1 VANEFS
7 AGGVVFRVRDGALEF
22 AAIRPR
28 GRSVWALPKGH
39 VDEGET
45 PEQAAV
51 REVAEETGLKARSVA
66 PLGEV
71 RYVYQ
76 AHGRRVHKRVQFFLL
91 EWEQGTINR
100 IAQQMRREVAS
111 AKWLPLAQAE
121 TQLAYAGEQEMAR
134 KARAL
139 LEAAASASA
148 R

>member
-1 VANEFS
+1 MANEFS
-7 AGGVVFRVRDGALEF
+7 AGGVVFRVREGALEF

-51 REVAEETGLKARSVA
+51 REVAEETGLQVRPVA

-76 AHGRRVHKRVQFFLL
+76 AQGRRVHKRVQFFLL
-91 EWEQGTINR
+91 EWQQGTINR
-100 IAQQMRREVAS
+100 LAQEMRREVDS

-121 TQLAYAGEQEMAR
+121 QKLAYAGEQEMAR

>member
-1 VANEFS
+1 MAQEFS
-7 AGGVVFRVRDGALEF
+7 AGGVVIRVKDGALEF

-28 GRSVWALPKGH
+28 GRTVWALPKGH
-39 VDEGET
+39 VDPGET
-45 PEQAAV
+45 AEQAAV
-51 REVAEETGLKARSVA
+51 REVSEETGLTARPIA

-76 AHGRRVHKRVQFFLL
+76 AHGRRVHKRVEFFLL
-91 EWEQGTINR
+91 EWERGTIGR
-100 IAQQMRREVAS
+100 VKPEMRREVDS
-111 AKWLPLAQAE
+111 ARWLPLANAE
-121 TQLAYAGEQEMAR
+121 AALAYEGEREMAC